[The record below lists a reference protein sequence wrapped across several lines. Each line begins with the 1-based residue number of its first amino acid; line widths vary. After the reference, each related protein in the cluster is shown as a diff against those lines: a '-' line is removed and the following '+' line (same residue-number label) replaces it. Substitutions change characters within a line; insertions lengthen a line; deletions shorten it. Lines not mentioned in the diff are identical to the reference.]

1 MKKNNGREIPLKN
14 YIILGLVVLLTL
26 GLVYYFYL
34 WYITYEESKL
44 NETIMDRYL
53 EVINYNELNDY
64 IVENRNAMIYTSIL
78 EDNDIRKFEIKF
90 KNIVVK
96 NALKDKILYMD
107 MTDIFKDKIK
117 YTELRNSYQVNN
129 YNITNVPCILV
140 FKDAKLVDIYS
151 IKDNDYNTNDILNY
165 ITENEMSIEWL
176 T

>member
-1 MKKNNGREIPLKN
+1 MKKNNEREIPLKN

-64 IVENRNAMIYTSIL
+64 IVENRNAMIYTSVL

-117 YTELRNSYQVNN
+117 YTELRNSYQINN

-151 IKDNDYNTNDILNY
+151 IKDNDYNTDNVLNY
-165 ITENEMSIEWL
+165 IIDNEMSIE
-176 T
+176 

>member
-1 MKKNNGREIPLKN
+1 MKKNNEREIPLKN

-64 IVENRNAMIYTSIL
+64 IVENRNAMIYTSVL
-78 EDNDIRKFEIKF
+78 EDNNIRKFEIKF

-117 YTELRNSYQVNN
+117 YTELRNSYQINN

-151 IKDNDYNTNDILNY
+151 IKDNDYNTDNVLNY
-165 ITENEMSIEWL
+165 IIDNEMSIE
-176 T
+176 

>member
-1 MKKNNGREIPLKN
+1 MKKNKERTIPIKN
-14 YIILGLVVLLTL
+14 YLILGVILLLTI

-64 IVENRNAMIYTSIL
+64 IIENRNAMIYTSVL
-78 EDNDIRKFEIKF
+78 EDNTIRKFEIKF
-90 KNIVVK
+90 KNTIVR
-96 NALKDKILYMD
+96 NSLKEKLLYMD

-117 YTELRNSYQVNN
+117 FIELRNTYQVNG
-129 YNITNVPCILV
+129 YNITDVPCILV

-151 IKDNDYNTNDILNY
+151 IKDNDYNTEYILDY
-165 ITENEMSIEWL
+165 IMDKEMNIQ
-176 T
+176 

>member
-64 IVENRNAMIYTSIL
+64 IVENRNAMIYTSVL

-117 YTELRNSYQVNN
+117 YTELRNSYQINN

-151 IKDNDYNTNDILNY
+151 IKDNDYNTDNVLNY
-165 ITENEMSIEWL
+165 IIDNEMSIE
-176 T
+176 

>member
-1 MKKNNGREIPLKN
+1 MKKNNEREIPLKN

-64 IVENRNAMIYTSIL
+64 IVENRNAMIYTSVL
-78 EDNDIRKFEIKF
+78 EDNNIRKFEIKF

-117 YTELRNSYQVNN
+117 YTELRNSYQINN

-151 IKDNDYNTNDILNY
+151 IKDNDYNTDNVLNY
-165 ITENEMSIEWL
+165 IIDNEMSIEW
-176 T
+176 

>member
-64 IVENRNAMIYTSIL
+64 IVENRNAMIYTSVL

-107 MTDIFKDKIK
+107 MTDIFEDKIK
-117 YTELRNSYQVNN
+117 YTELRNSYQINN

-151 IKDNDYNTNDILNY
+151 IKDNDYNTDNVLNY
-165 ITENEMSIEWL
+165 IIDNEMSIE
-176 T
+176 

>member
-64 IVENRNAMIYTSIL
+64 IVENRNAMIYTSVL
-78 EDNDIRKFEIKF
+78 EDNNIRKFEIKF

-117 YTELRNSYQVNN
+117 YTELRNSYQINN

-151 IKDNDYNTNDILNY
+151 IKDNNYNTDNVLNY
-165 ITENEMSIEWL
+165 IIDNEMSIE
-176 T
+176 

>member
-64 IVENRNAMIYTSIL
+64 IVENRNAMIYTSVL
-78 EDNDIRKFEIKF
+78 EDNNIRKFEIKF

-151 IKDNDYNTNDILNY
+151 IKDNNYNTDNVLNY
-165 ITENEMSIEWL
+165 IIDNEMSIE
-176 T
+176 

>member
-1 MKKNNGREIPLKN
+1 MKKNNGKEIPLKN
-14 YIILGLVVLLTL
+14 YIILGLVILLTL

-64 IVENRNAMIYTSIL
+64 IVENRNAMIYTSVL
-78 EDNDIRKFEIKF
+78 EDNNIRKFEIKF

-117 YTELRNSYQVNN
+117 YTELRNSYQINN

-151 IKDNDYNTNDILNY
+151 IKDNDYNTDNVLNY
-165 ITENEMSIEWL
+165 IIDNEMSIE
-176 T
+176 

>member
-34 WYITYEESKL
+34 WYIKYEESKI

-64 IVENRNAMIYTSIL
+64 IVENRNAMIYTSVL
-78 EDNDIRKFEIKF
+78 EDNNIRKFEIKF

-117 YTELRNSYQVNN
+117 YTELRNSYQINN

-151 IKDNDYNTNDILNY
+151 IKDNDYNTDNVWNY
-165 ITENEMSIEWL
+165 IIDNEMSIEW
-176 T
+176 

>member
-14 YIILGLVVLLTL
+14 YIILGLVILLTL

-64 IVENRNAMIYTSIL
+64 IVENRNAMIYTSVL
-78 EDNDIRKFEIKF
+78 EDNNIRKFEIKF
-90 KNIVVK
+90 HNIVVK

-117 YTELRNSYQVNN
+117 YTELRNSYQINN
-129 YNITNVPCILV
+129 YNIINVPCILV

-151 IKDNDYNTNDILNY
+151 IKDNGYNTDNVLNY
-165 ITENEMSIEWL
+165 IIDNEMSIE
-176 T
+176 

>member
-64 IVENRNAMIYTSIL
+64 IVENRNAMIYTSVL
-78 EDNDIRKFEIKF
+78 ENNNIRKFEIKF

-117 YTELRNSYQVNN
+117 YTELRNSYQINN

-151 IKDNDYNTNDILNY
+151 IKDNDYNADNVLNY
-165 ITENEMSIEWL
+165 IIDNEMSIE
-176 T
+176 

>member
-64 IVENRNAMIYTSIL
+64 IVENRNAMIYTSVL
-78 EDNDIRKFEIKF
+78 EDNNIRKFEIKF

-117 YTELRNSYQVNN
+117 YTELRNSYQINN

-151 IKDNDYNTNDILNY
+151 IKDNDYNTENVLNY
-165 ITENEMSIEWL
+165 IIDNEMSIE
-176 T
+176 

>member
-1 MKKNNGREIPLKN
+1 MKKNNGRGIPLKN
-14 YIILGLVVLLTL
+14 YIILGLVILLTL

-64 IVENRNAMIYTSIL
+64 IVENRNAMIYTSVL
-78 EDNDIRKFEIKF
+78 EDNNIRKFEIKF

-151 IKDNDYNTNDILNY
+151 IKDNDYNTDNVLNY
-165 ITENEMSIEWL
+165 IIDNEMSIEW
-176 T
+176 

>member
-64 IVENRNAMIYTSIL
+64 IVENRNAMIYTSVL

-107 MTDIFKDKIK
+107 MTDIFEDKIK
-117 YTELRNSYQVNN
+117 YTELRNSYQINN

-151 IKDNDYNTNDILNY
+151 IKDNDYNTDNVLNY
-165 ITENEMSIEWL
+165 IIDNEMSIEW
-176 T
+176 

>member
-14 YIILGLVVLLTL
+14 YIILGLVILLTL

-64 IVENRNAMIYTSIL
+64 IVENRNAMIYTSVL
-78 EDNDIRKFEIKF
+78 EDNNIRKFEIKF

-117 YTELRNSYQVNN
+117 YTELRNSYQINN

-151 IKDNDYNTNDILNY
+151 IKDNDYNTDDVLNY
-165 ITENEMSIEWL
+165 IIDNEMSIEW
-176 T
+176 

>member
-14 YIILGLVVLLTL
+14 YIILGLVILLTL

-64 IVENRNAMIYTSIL
+64 IVENRNAMIYTSVL
-78 EDNDIRKFEIKF
+78 EDNNIRKFEIKF

-151 IKDNDYNTNDILNY
+151 IKDNDYNTDNVLNY
-165 ITENEMSIEWL
+165 IIDNEMSIE
-176 T
+176 

>member
-64 IVENRNAMIYTSIL
+64 IV
-78 EDNDIRKFEIKF
+78 
-90 KNIVVK
+90 
-96 NALKDKILYMD
+96 
-107 MTDIFKDKIK
+107 
-117 YTELRNSYQVNN
+117 
-129 YNITNVPCILV
+129 
-140 FKDAKLVDIYS
+140 
-151 IKDNDYNTNDILNY
+151 
-165 ITENEMSIEWL
+165 
-176 T
+176 

>member
-64 IVENRNAMIYTSIL
+64 IVENRNAMIYTSVL
-78 EDNDIRKFEIKF
+78 EDNNIRKFEIKF

-96 NALKDKILYMD
+96 NALKDKVLYMD

-117 YTELRNSYQVNN
+117 YTELRNSYQINN

-151 IKDNDYNTNDILNY
+151 IKDNDYNTDNVLNY
-165 ITENEMSIEWL
+165 IIDNEMSIE
-176 T
+176 

>member
-64 IVENRNAMIYTSIL
+64 IVENRNAMIYTSVL
-78 EDNDIRKFEIKF
+78 ENNNIRKFEIKF

-151 IKDNDYNTNDILNY
+151 IKDNDYNADNVLNY
-165 ITENEMSIEWL
+165 IIDNEMSIE
-176 T
+176 

>member
-14 YIILGLVVLLTL
+14 YIILGLVILLTL
-26 GLVYYFYL
+26 CLVYYFYL

-44 NETIMDRYL
+44 SETIMDRYL

-64 IVENRNAMIYTSIL
+64 IVENRNAMIYTSVL
-78 EDNDIRKFEIKF
+78 EDNNIRKFEIKF

-151 IKDNDYNTNDILNY
+151 IKDNDYNTDNVLNY
-165 ITENEMSIEWL
+165 IIDNEMSIEW
-176 T
+176 

>member
-14 YIILGLVVLLTL
+14 YIILGLVILLTL
-26 GLVYYFYL
+26 GIVYYFYL

-64 IVENRNAMIYTSIL
+64 IVENRNAMIYTSVL
-78 EDNDIRKFEIKF
+78 EDNNIRKFEIKF

-117 YTELRNSYQVNN
+117 YTELRNSYQINK

-151 IKDNDYNTNDILNY
+151 IKDNDYNTDNVLNY
-165 ITENEMSIEWL
+165 IIDNEMSIE
-176 T
+176 

>member
-64 IVENRNAMIYTSIL
+64 IVENRNAMIYTSVL
-78 EDNDIRKFEIKF
+78 EDNNIRKFEIKF

-117 YTELRNSYQVNN
+117 YTELRNSYQINN

-151 IKDNDYNTNDILNY
+151 IKDNDYNTDDVLNY
-165 ITENEMSIEWL
+165 IIDNEMSIE
-176 T
+176 

>member
-14 YIILGLVVLLTL
+14 YIILGLVILLTL
-26 GLVYYFYL
+26 CLVYYFYL

-64 IVENRNAMIYTSIL
+64 IVENRNAMIYTSVL
-78 EDNDIRKFEIKF
+78 EDNNIRKFEIKF

-151 IKDNDYNTNDILNY
+151 IKDNDYNTDNVLNY
-165 ITENEMSIEWL
+165 IIDNEMSIE
-176 T
+176 

>member
-14 YIILGLVVLLTL
+14 YIILGLVILLTL
-26 GLVYYFYL
+26 GIVYYFYL

-64 IVENRNAMIYTSIL
+64 IVENRNAMIYTSVL
-78 EDNDIRKFEIKF
+78 EDNNIRKFEIKF

-117 YTELRNSYQVNN
+117 YTELRNSYQINN

-151 IKDNDYNTNDILNY
+151 IKDNDYNTDNVLNY
-165 ITENEMSIEWL
+165 IIDNEMSIEW
-176 T
+176 

>member
-14 YIILGLVVLLTL
+14 YIILGLVILLTL

-64 IVENRNAMIYTSIL
+64 IVENRNAMIYTSVL

-117 YTELRNSYQVNN
+117 YTELRNSYQINN

-151 IKDNDYNTNDILNY
+151 IKDNNYNTDNVLNY
-165 ITENEMSIEWL
+165 IIDNEMSIE
-176 T
+176 

>member
-1 MKKNNGREIPLKN
+1 MKNNRREIPLKN
-14 YIILGLVVLLTL
+14 YLILGLVILLTL
-26 GLVYYFYL
+26 GLIYYFYL

-64 IVENRNAMIYTSIL
+64 IIENRNAMIYTSIL

-151 IKDNDYNTNDILNY
+151 IKDNDYNTDDVLNY
-165 ITENEMSIEWL
+165 IVDNEMSIEWL
-176 T
+176 I

>member
-14 YIILGLVVLLTL
+14 YIILGLVILLTL
-26 GLVYYFYL
+26 GIVYYFYL

-64 IVENRNAMIYTSIL
+64 IVENRNAMIYTSVL
-78 EDNDIRKFEIKF
+78 EDNNIRKFEIKF

-117 YTELRNSYQVNN
+117 YTELRNSYQINN

-151 IKDNDYNTNDILNY
+151 IKDNDYNTDDVLNY
-165 ITENEMSIEWL
+165 IIDNEMSIEW
-176 T
+176 

>member
-64 IVENRNAMIYTSIL
+64 IVENRNVMIYTSVL
-78 EDNDIRKFEIKF
+78 EDNNIRKFEIKF

-117 YTELRNSYQVNN
+117 YTELRNSYQINN

-151 IKDNDYNTNDILNY
+151 IKDNDYNTDNVLNY
-165 ITENEMSIEWL
+165 IIDNEMSIEW
-176 T
+176 

>member
-64 IVENRNAMIYTSIL
+64 IVENRNAMIYTSVL
-78 EDNDIRKFEIKF
+78 EDNNIRKFEIKF

-151 IKDNDYNTNDILNY
+151 IKDNDYNTEDVLNY
-165 ITENEMSIEWL
+165 IIDNEMSIEW
-176 T
+176 

>member
-1 MKKNNGREIPLKN
+1 MKNNRREIPLKN
-14 YIILGLVVLLTL
+14 YLILGLVILLTL
-26 GLVYYFYL
+26 GLIYYFYL

-64 IVENRNAMIYTSIL
+64 IIENRNAMIYTSIL

-151 IKDNDYNTNDILNY
+151 IKDNDYNTDDVLNY
-165 ITENEMSIEWL
+165 IVDNEMSIE
-176 T
+176 

>member
-14 YIILGLVVLLTL
+14 YIILGLVILLTL
-26 GLVYYFYL
+26 GIVYYFYL

-64 IVENRNAMIYTSIL
+64 IVENRNAMIYTSVL
-78 EDNDIRKFEIKF
+78 EDNNIRKFEIKF

-151 IKDNDYNTNDILNY
+151 IKDNDYNTDNVLNY
-165 ITENEMSIEWL
+165 IIDNEMSIE
-176 T
+176 

>member
-44 NETIMDRYL
+44 NETIMDRDL

-64 IVENRNAMIYTSIL
+64 IVENRNAMIYTSVL
-78 EDNDIRKFEIKF
+78 EDNNIRKFEIKF

-117 YTELRNSYQVNN
+117 YTELRNSYQINN

-151 IKDNDYNTNDILNY
+151 IKDNNYNTDNVLNY
-165 ITENEMSIEWL
+165 IIDNEMSIE
-176 T
+176 

>member
-1 MKKNNGREIPLKN
+1 
-14 YIILGLVVLLTL
+14 
-26 GLVYYFYL
+26 
-34 WYITYEESKL
+34 
-44 NETIMDRYL
+44 MDRYL

-64 IVENRNAMIYTSIL
+64 IVENRNAMIYTSVL
-78 EDNDIRKFEIKF
+78 EDNNIRKFEIKF

-117 YTELRNSYQVNN
+117 YTELRNSYQINN

-151 IKDNDYNTNDILNY
+151 IKDNDYNTDNVLNY
-165 ITENEMSIEWL
+165 IIDNEMSIE
-176 T
+176 

>member
-64 IVENRNAMIYTSIL
+64 IVENRNAMIYTSVL
-78 EDNDIRKFEIKF
+78 EDNNIRKFEIKF

-151 IKDNDYNTNDILNY
+151 IKDNDYNTDDVLNY
-165 ITENEMSIEWL
+165 IIDNEMSIEW
-176 T
+176 

>member
-64 IVENRNAMIYTSIL
+64 IIENRNAMIYTSVL
-78 EDNDIRKFEIKF
+78 EDNNIRKFEIKF

-151 IKDNDYNTNDILNY
+151 IKDNDYNTEDVLNY
-165 ITENEMSIEWL
+165 IIDNEMSIE
-176 T
+176 

>member
-64 IVENRNAMIYTSIL
+64 IVENRNAMIYTSVL
-78 EDNDIRKFEIKF
+78 EDNNIRKFEIKF

-117 YTELRNSYQVNN
+117 YTELRNSYQINN

-140 FKDAKLVDIYS
+140 FKNAKLVDIYS
-151 IKDNDYNTNDILNY
+151 IKDNDYNTDNVLNY
-165 ITENEMSIEWL
+165 IIDNEMSIE
-176 T
+176 

>member
-64 IVENRNAMIYTSIL
+64 IVENRNAMIYTSVL
-78 EDNDIRKFEIKF
+78 EDNNIRKFEIKF

-107 MTDIFKDKIK
+107 MTYIFKDKIK
-117 YTELRNSYQVNN
+117 YTELRNSYQINN

-151 IKDNDYNTNDILNY
+151 IKDNDYNTDNVLNY
-165 ITENEMSIEWL
+165 IIDNEMSIEW
-176 T
+176 